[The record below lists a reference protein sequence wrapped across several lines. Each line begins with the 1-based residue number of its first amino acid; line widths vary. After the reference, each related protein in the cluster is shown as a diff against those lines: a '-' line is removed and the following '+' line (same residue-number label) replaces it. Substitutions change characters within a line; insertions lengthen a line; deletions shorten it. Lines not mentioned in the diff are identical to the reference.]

1 MLVKG
6 QSRAELVVG
15 WGGAGGRG
23 GVVRGLKRRR
33 QRNQVI
39 DVILEFSNDDNTGW
53 EQGKVIALVLVL
65 KALRM
70 MGEHTE
76 D

>member
-1 MLVKG
+1 M
-6 QSRAELVVG
+6 
-15 WGGAGGRG
+15 
-23 GVVRGLKRRR
+23 
-33 QRNQVI
+33 I

-65 KALRM
+65 KALRT